1 MTSPMRKRTNLDG
14 EGAAWAVGAFVAS
27 LLIGLLIEP
36 FRGTIGLENVVIL
49 YLLVVVAAAA
59 IGGRAA
65 GVVAALSA
73 ALAYDYF
80 LTTPYHTLV
89 IDSLPQVIT
98 VALLVVTGIVVSI
111 GGRVRRRSAAAAEA
125 HADAIRI
132 LHRVTETAAAGGA
145 VDRVAAEGLPQLLGA
160 RRVSVLRRSPAGF
173 AVTVDVGDTRPPFDL
188 EALTHLDREGRIPLG
203 HQRVLDGTMV
213 LPLEGVALDL
223 VARQH
228 PIGYLVVIPGRD
240 VPADRTIRL
249 AVAAMANEL
258 AIAATEQ
265 SQGGWR
271 VSPPRPSGR
280 RAARAGG
287 SCARCCGRPGKQGR
301 HDERTLAHV
310 VGDLELEVDKA
321 DILGCEHVGAV
332 VAVAPDAALH
342 AGAPAGG
349 RLGGEAPLGRVLG
362 DELLGGVGVET
373 GRRRLH
379 HQPVGIAGGC
389 RAQHHRLRRPGAV
402 DAPAW
407 QQHPEVERPA
417 VGVHPDPAVGVCIE
431 AGRLAGG
438 RARQIDRP
446 ILGQGRQQWLPG
458 WDRGLVSHGSSGAD
472 DHTPPYEGHGDEAA
486 GARA

>member
-65 GVVAALSA
+65 GVAAALSA

-132 LHRVTETAAAGGA
+132 LHRVTESAAAGGA
-145 VDRVAAEGLPQLLGA
+145 VDRVAAEGLQQLLGA

-249 AVAAMANEL
+249 AVGAKANKK
-258 AIAATEQ
+258 AQAATEQ
-265 SQGGWR
+265 NQG
-271 VSPPRPSGR
+271 
-280 RAARAGG
+280 
-287 SCARCCGRPGKQGR
+287 
-301 HDERTLAHV
+301 
-310 VGDLELEVDKA
+310 
-321 DILGCEHVGAV
+321 
-332 VAVAPDAALH
+332 
-342 AGAPAGG
+342 
-349 RLGGEAPLGRVLG
+349 
-362 DELLGGVGVET
+362 
-373 GRRRLH
+373 
-379 HQPVGIAGGC
+379 
-389 RAQHHRLRRPGAV
+389 
-402 DAPAW
+402 
-407 QQHPEVERPA
+407 
-417 VGVHPDPAVGVCIE
+417 
-431 AGRLAGG
+431 
-438 RARQIDRP
+438 
-446 ILGQGRQQWLPG
+446 
-458 WDRGLVSHGSSGAD
+458 
-472 DHTPPYEGHGDEAA
+472 
-486 GARA
+486 